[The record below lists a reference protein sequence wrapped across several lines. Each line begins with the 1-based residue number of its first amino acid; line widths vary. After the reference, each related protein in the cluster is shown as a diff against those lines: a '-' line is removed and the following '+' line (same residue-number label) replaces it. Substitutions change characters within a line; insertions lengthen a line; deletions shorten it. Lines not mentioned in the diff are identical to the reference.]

1 MIARGDLPNQL
12 QVLLSHP
19 NILKAGRLVDADLK
33 FLEAACQ
40 PRTPFVGGLELAKYA
55 KDRRIISSAR
65 CGLADLCAVV
75 LGKRLNKNVPE
86 RISQEWENEVLTKE
100 QQMYAALDAYACL
113 RLYEKLSTIEIPQ
126 LLSQNPHP
134 TTPVL
139 VHSSDNT
146 TVIAQGVI
154 SIHMHDKVFDG
165 INITPTRIV
174 VDVLEVF
181 VPGAIIT
188 THRNRA
194 LLSFGNAPFSIIC
207 LRSHLRVFSPATWK
221 TPSPTVTS
229 VNLNMNDSAGES
241 LTLADSGTQIGSE
254 SSCNIEDSE
263 PSFESTNLD
272 YKEFIEAES
281 GPSLGDIVTENDNT
295 ANLPELPSDYPRN
308 IDHASA
314 AEGQSVFRSYSDNWD
329 STIRSRVL
337 KDAFHVFNMFR
348 LPSTHGLR
356 LEFGRQLRDAIF
368 IPDAEDR
375 LRINAWGASQSPPQ
389 TFEKIRASR
398 PAWLWRRCR
407 RIIPPPKI
415 LYPLVEQVFR
425 IFGPLKD
432 ATTGIPLFNSGHWKT
447 AKHVLDLIRNGFL
460 SDPPGI
466 SLYTTIGIDKTAG
479 GLPIYRCARGTNFTE
494 GGVHAHLRSHLP
506 SSGASIRHMH
516 ACLLDFILRHNL
528 LVRFFLNLSE
538 NNLTQFLVSGRNIQQ
553 HWTTLSRPLFD
564 MDYQ

>member
-19 NILKAGRLVDADLK
+19 NILKAGRLVDADLR

-55 KDRRIISSAR
+55 KDRRIISSAK

-100 QQMYAALDAYACL
+100 QQMYAALDAYASL

-126 LLSQNPHP
+126 PLSQNPHP

-139 VHSSDNT
+139 VYSSDNT
-146 TVIAQGVI
+146 VAIAQGVI
-154 SIHMHDKVFDG
+154 SVHMHDSVFDG
-165 INITPTRIV
+165 INITQTRIV

-221 TPSPTVTS
+221 TPSPTLAVTNS
-229 VNLNMNDSAGES
+229 NSGR
-241 LTLADSGTQIGSE
+241 TGTQIQVQVGSQAE
-254 SSCNIEDSE
+254 SSSSFNIEE
-263 PSFESTNLD
+263 PSFENTNLD
-272 YKEFIEAES
+272 YEEAES
-281 GPSLGDIVTENDNT
+281 SPSLGDIVTENNNT
-295 ANLPELPSDYPRN
+295 ANLPEMPSDYPRN

-314 AEGQSVFRSYSDNWD
+314 AEGQSVFGSHSDNHDWD

-356 LEFGRQLRDAIF
+356 LEFGRQLRNAIF
-368 IPDAEDR
+368 IPIAEDR
-375 LRINAWGASQSPPQ
+375 QRINAWGASQSPPQ

-432 ATTGIPLFNSGHWKT
+432 ATTGIPLFNSGNWKT

-466 SLYTTIGIDKTAG
+466 ALYTTIGIDKTAG
-479 GLPIYRCARGTNFTE
+479 GLPIYRCSRGTNFTE

-528 LVRFFLNLSE
+528 LVCFFLNLTE
-538 NNLTQFLVSGRNIQQ
+538 KILTQFFIRSE
-553 HWTTLSRPLFD
+553 LSTALDNAIKVTFQ
-564 MDYQ
+564 YGLLIKYKSE